1 MDAFDLS
8 LLRTLLPLLI
18 PVAVIQVGLMVAALV
33 HIFRHNTY
41 KTGTRTLWVIV
52 SICVNIIGPILY
64 FTIGKGEE

>member
-1 MDAFDLS
+1 MDTFDLS

-18 PVAVIQVGLMVAALV
+18 PVAVIQIGLMVAALV

-41 KTGTRTLWVIV
+41 KTGTRALWVV
-52 SICVNIIGPILY
+52 LSICINIIGPILY